1 MFLAHCIAVC
11 EDDLI
16 CDFAEYYRI
25 YDYRA
30 LPAGY
35 AATLCA
41 GLREPSRVMMRL
53 AGSKISLRDSLFARM
68 VDELAFIGWTKTKDG
83 QKNRNRPKSVYAA
96 LTTEKV
102 KELESFTT
110 EDDFRAEWDRIIRS
124 ATNAE

>member
-1 MFLAHCIAVC
+1 MC

-16 CDFAEYYRI
+16 CDFAEYYGI

-30 LPAGY
+30 LPADY

-53 AGSKISLRDSLFARM
+53 AGAKISLREALFARM
-68 VDELAFIGWTKTKDG
+68 VDELAFISWTKTKDG
-83 QKNRNRPKSVYAA
+83 QKNRNRPKSVLAS

-102 KELESFTT
+102 VEHESFTSA
-110 EDDFRAEWDRIIRS
+110 EDFNAEWERIIRS
-124 ATNAE
+124 ANNAE

>member
-41 GLREPSRVMMRL
+41 GLREHSRVKMRL
-53 AGSKISLRDSLFARM
+53 TGSKINLADSLRARI
-68 VDELAFIGWTKTKDG
+68 VDELAFLSWTKTKDG
-83 QKNRNRPKSVYAA
+83 QKNRNRPQSVLKA
-96 LTTEKV
+96 LTTEK
-102 KELESFTT
+102 EIEHECFTT
-110 EDDFRAEWDRIIRS
+110 PEDFRAEWDRIVRS
-124 ATNAE
+124 STDAG

>member
-1 MFLAHCIAVC
+1 MSVC

-16 CDFAEYYRI
+16 CDFAEYYGI

-30 LPAGY
+30 LPADY

-53 AGSKISLRDSLFARM
+53 AGAKISLREALFARM
-68 VDELAFIGWTKTKDG
+68 VDELAFISWTKTKDG
-83 QKNRNRPKSVYAA
+83 QKNRNRPKSVLAS

-102 KELESFTT
+102 VEHESFTSA
-110 EDDFRAEWDRIIRS
+110 EDFNAEWERIIRS
-124 ATNAE
+124 ANNAE

>member
-1 MFLAHCIAVC
+1 MSVC

-16 CDFAEYYRI
+16 CDFAEYYRV

-30 LPAGY
+30 LPADY

-53 AGSKISLRDSLFARM
+53 AGAKISLREALFARM
-68 VDELAFIGWTKTKDG
+68 LDELAFISWTKTKDG
-83 QKNRNRPKSVYAA
+83 QKNRNRPKSVLAS

-102 KELESFTT
+102 VEHESFTSA
-110 EDDFRAEWDRIIRS
+110 EDFNAEWERIIRS
-124 ATNAE
+124 ANNAE

>member
-1 MFLAHCIAVC
+1 MSVC

-16 CDFAEYYRI
+16 CDFAEYYGI

-30 LPAGY
+30 LPADY

-53 AGSKISLRDSLFARM
+53 AGAKISLREALFARM
-68 VDELAFIGWTKTKDG
+68 VDELAFISWTKTKDG
-83 QKNRNRPKSVYAA
+83 QKNRSRPKSILAS

-102 KELESFTT
+102 VEHESFTSA
-110 EDDFRAEWDRIIRS
+110 EDFNAEWERIIRS
-124 ATNAE
+124 ANNAE

>member
-1 MFLAHCIAVC
+1 MSVC

-30 LPAGY
+30 LPADY

-53 AGSKISLRDSLFARM
+53 AGAKISLRDSLLARIA
-68 VDELAFIGWTKTKDG
+68 DELAFIGWTKTKDG
-83 QKNRNRPKSVYAA
+83 QKNRNRPKSILAS

-102 KELESFTT
+102 VEHESFTSA
-110 EDDFRAEWDRIIRS
+110 EDFNAEWERIIRS
-124 ATNAE
+124 ANNAE

>member
-1 MFLAHCIAVC
+1 MC

-16 CDFAEYYRI
+16 CDFAEYYGI

-30 LPAGY
+30 LPADC

-53 AGSKISLRDSLFARM
+53 AGAKISLREALFARM
-68 VDELAFIGWTKTKDG
+68 VDELAFISWTKTKDG
-83 QKNRNRPKSVYAA
+83 QKNRNRPKSVLAS

-102 KELESFTT
+102 VEHESFTSA
-110 EDDFRAEWDRIIRS
+110 EDFNAEWERIIRS
-124 ATNAE
+124 ANNAE